1 MSTDR
6 LTDQQL
12 DDIEARHA
20 AATAGPWG
28 VYQFGGDS
36 LIEVA
41 ADLKDTGTGY
51 TARRTVARFD
61 EEPLDNDPTH
71 REWTAEEDWA
81 QVQADA
87 EFIAHAPE
95 DVRALVAE
103 VRRLQA
109 QRRFLM
115 RALAKRDA
123 ASGNADR
130 AVREF
135 LAPGPAEDPDD
146 DETDELDDEI
156 PNPPYDPPVG
166 TTWREW
172 HGG

>member
-1 MSTDR
+1 MTHTP
-6 LTDQQL
+6 LTEEQL
-12 DDIEARHA
+12 DRYAELAI
-20 AATAGPWG
+20 
-28 VYQFGGDS
+28 
-36 LIEVA
+36 
-41 ADLKDTGTGY
+41 
-51 TARRTVARFD
+51 
-61 EEPLDNDPTH
+61 
-71 REWTAEEDWA
+71 TAEHDGIKVDPA
-81 QVQADA
+81 V
-87 EFIAHAPE
+87 
-95 DVRALVAE
+95 VTVLVDE
-103 VRRLQA
+103 VRRLQT

-146 DETDELDDEI
+146 DESDELDDEI

-166 TTWREW
+166 TTWRQW